1 MSCQLSR
8 TAGAILFALS
18 AFASAETPTHAPAPA
33 AIAAPANDMLDVGP
47 YRVQMASQGT
57 GPYTVIFESG
67 FGRDLNVWRAVA
79 PEVAKSNRA
88 VTYSRAGHG
97 RSAPRPGTPTL
108 TGRTDEL
115 EELIAA
121 AGLQPPFVL
130 VGHSYGG
137 FLIRSYAAR
146 HPAQIAGMVFVDPSD
161 EHQNIELRKLDAAAV
176 DNDTRLLAQCM
187 PPKLQPELSQLQ
199 AILDSGKLSLAG
211 PLPDVPVVVLT
222 SVQRREQPQ
231 LFLETPA
238 AVEVWRDLHA
248 RFFRSFKRGSH
259 VVTPYSDH
267 NIHQDEPQL
276 VIAAIADVIAAAE
289 TARAAREGTAP
300 GK

>member
-1 MSCQLSR
+1 MSHHLSR
-8 TAGAILFALS
+8 AVGAILLAVS
-18 AFASAETPTHAPAPA
+18 AFAGAQAPASTSA
-33 AIAAPANDMLDVGP
+33 AATSDLLDVGP
-47 YRVQMASQGT
+47 YRVQMASLGA

-67 FGRDLNVWRAVA
+67 FGRDLNVWRDVA
-79 PEVAKSNRA
+79 PQVARSNKV

-97 RSAPRPGTPTL
+97 RSEARPTVPTVAS
-108 TGRTDEL
+108 RTDEL
-115 EELIAA
+115 EQLIAA
-121 AGLQPPFVL
+121 AGWTPPFVL

-161 EHQNIELRKLDAAAV
+161 EHQNTELRKLDAAAV
-176 DNDTRLLAQCM
+176 DNDTRLLVQYM
-187 PPKLQPELSQLQ
+187 PPKLQPELAQVQ
-199 AILDSGKLSLAG
+199 GILDSGKLSLAG

-222 SVQRREQPQ
+222 SVQRREKPQ

-259 VVTPYSDH
+259 VVTPDSGH
-267 NIHQDEPQL
+267 NIHQEQPAL
-276 VIAAIADVIAAAE
+276 VVAAIAEVIAAAD
-289 TARAAREGTAP
+289 TARDAVADEA
-300 GK
+300 KSQK

>member
-1 MSCQLSR
+1 MSHHLSR
-8 TAGAILFALS
+8 AVGAILLAVS
-18 AFASAETPTHAPAPA
+18 AFAAAQTPASTSAA
-33 AIAAPANDMLDVGP
+33 AASDLLDVGP
-47 YRVQMASQGT
+47 YRVQMASLGA

-67 FGRDLNVWRAVA
+67 FGRDLNVWRDVA
-79 PEVAKSNRA
+79 PQVARSNKV

-97 RSAPRPGTPTL
+97 RSEARPGVPTL
-108 TGRTDEL
+108 ASRTDEL
-115 EELIAA
+115 EQLIAA
-121 AGLQPPFVL
+121 AGWTPPFVL

-161 EHQNIELRKLDAAAV
+161 EHQNTELRKLDAAAV
-176 DNDTRLLAQCM
+176 DNDTRLLVQYM
-187 PPKLQPELSQLQ
+187 PPKLQPELAQVQ

-222 SVQRREQPQ
+222 SVQRREKPQ

-259 VVTPYSDH
+259 VVTPDSGH
-267 NIHQDEPQL
+267 NIHQEQPAL
-276 VIAAIADVIAAAE
+276 VVAAIAEVIAAAD
-289 TARAAREGTAP
+289 TARGAP
-300 GK
+300 EDDAKSKK

>member
-1 MSCQLSR
+1 MSHHLSL
-8 TAGAILFALS
+8 AVGAILLAVS
-18 AFASAETPTHAPAPA
+18 AFAGAQTPASTSAA
-33 AIAAPANDMLDVGP
+33 AASDLLDVGP
-47 YRVQMASQGT
+47 YRVQMASLGA

-67 FGRDLNVWRAVA
+67 FGRDLNVWRDVA
-79 PEVAKSNRA
+79 PQVAKSNKV

-97 RSAPRPGTPTL
+97 RSEARPAVPTL
-108 TGRTDEL
+108 ASRTDEL
-115 EELIAA
+115 EQLIAA
-121 AGLQPPFVL
+121 AGWTPPFVL

-161 EHQNIELRKLDAAAV
+161 EHQNTELRKLDAAAV
-176 DNDTRLLAQCM
+176 DNDTRLLVQYM
-187 PPKLQPELSQLQ
+187 PPKLQPELAQVQ

-222 SVQRREQPQ
+222 SVQRREKPQ
-231 LFLETPA
+231 MFLETPA

-259 VVTPYSDH
+259 VVTPDSGH
-267 NIHQDEPQL
+267 NIHQEQPAL
-276 VIAAIADVIAAAE
+276 VVAAIAEVIAAAD
-289 TARAAREGTAP
+289 TARAAVADEA
-300 GK
+300 KNQK

>member
-1 MSCQLSR
+1 MSHHLSR
-8 TAGAILFALS
+8 AIGAILLAVS
-18 AFASAETPTHAPAPA
+18 AFAGAQTPASTSAA
-33 AIAAPANDMLDVGP
+33 AASDLLDVGP
-47 YRVQMASQGT
+47 YRVQMASLGA

-67 FGRDLNVWRAVA
+67 FGRDLNVWRDVA
-79 PEVAKSNRA
+79 PQVAKSNKV

-97 RSAPRPGTPTL
+97 RSEARPAVPTL
-108 TGRTDEL
+108 ASRTDEL
-115 EELIAA
+115 EQLIAA
-121 AGLQPPFVL
+121 AGWTPPFVL

-161 EHQNIELRKLDAAAV
+161 EHQNTELRKLDAAAV
-176 DNDTRLLAQCM
+176 DNDTRLLVQYM
-187 PPKLQPELSQLQ
+187 PPKLQPELAQVQ

-222 SVQRREQPQ
+222 SVQRREKPQ

-259 VVTPYSDH
+259 VVTPDSGH
-267 NIHQDEPQL
+267 NIHQEQPAL
-276 VIAAIADVIAAAE
+276 VVAAIAEVIAAAD
-289 TARAAREGTAP
+289 TARAAVADEA
-300 GK
+300 KNQK

>member
-1 MSCQLSR
+1 MSHHLSR
-8 TAGAILFALS
+8 AVGAILLAVS
-18 AFASAETPTHAPAPA
+18 AFAAAQAPASTPA
-33 AIAAPANDMLDVGP
+33 AAASDLLDVGP
-47 YRVQMASQGT
+47 YRVQMASLGA

-67 FGRDLNVWRAVA
+67 FGRDLNVWRDVA
-79 PEVAKSNRA
+79 PQVAKSNKV

-97 RSAPRPGTPTL
+97 RSEARPSVPTL
-108 TGRTDEL
+108 ASRTDEL
-115 EELIAA
+115 EQLIAA
-121 AGLQPPFVL
+121 AGWTPPFVL

-161 EHQNIELRKLDAAAV
+161 EHQNTALRKLDAAAV
-176 DNDTRLLAQCM
+176 DNDTRLLVQYM
-187 PPKLQPELSQLQ
+187 PAKLQPELAQVQ

-222 SVQRREQPQ
+222 SVQRREKPQ

-259 VVTPYSDH
+259 VVTPDSGH
-267 NIHQDEPQL
+267 NIHQEQPAL
-276 VIAAIADVIAAAE
+276 VVAAIAEVIAAAD
-289 TARAAREGTAP
+289 TARAAVADEA
-300 GK
+300 KSKK

>member
-1 MSCQLSR
+1 MSHHLPRAVGAVLLTVSAL
-8 TAGAILFALS
+8 AGAQ
-18 AFASAETPTHAPAPA
+18 TPA
-33 AIAAPANDMLDVGP
+33 AAPDLLNVGP
-47 YRVQMASQGT
+47 YRVQMSNLGA

-67 FGRDLNVWRAVA
+67 FGRDLNVWRDVA
-79 PEVAKSNRA
+79 PQVASANKV

-97 RSAPRPGTPTL
+97 RSEPRPGTPTL
-108 TGRTDEL
+108 ASRTDEL
-115 EELIAA
+115 EQLIASA
-121 AGLQPPFVL
+121 SLKPPFIL

-137 FLIRSYAAR
+137 FLIRNYAAR

-161 EHQNIELRKLDAAAV
+161 EHQNTELRKLDAAAV
-176 DNDTRLLAQCM
+176 DNDTRLMVQYM
-187 PPKLQPELSQLQ
+187 PAKLQPELAQVQ

-222 SVQRREQPQ
+222 SVQRRAQPQ

-259 VVTPYSDH
+259 VVTPDSGH
-267 NIHQDEPQL
+267 NIHQDQPEL
-276 VIAAIADVIAAAE
+276 VVAAIAEVIAAADL
-289 TARAAREGTAP
+289 ARTNEA
-300 GK
+300 KSKN